1 MLFLINGLEQLD
13 IHMEKRKKSDQYF
26 VPHTKVNS
34 KWITDLNAETKMIML
49 LEKNNSKIFVNLG
62 SAKIS

>member
-1 MLFLINGLEQLD
+1 
-13 IHMEKRKKSDQYF
+13 MEKRKKSDQYF
-26 VPHTKVNS
+26 VPYTKVNS
-34 KWITDLNAETKMIML
+34 KWITDLNAEPKMIML